1 MPGLGDRFRAARE
14 ARGLSL
20 SEAAEQIRIRSLY
33 LEAIEDEN
41 WREIGAPV
49 YIVGFLRTYAKFL
62 DLDKDEVVRE
72 YRSDAGEAAPSG
84 GSDGGSRVRE
94 SGFEDGGG
102 DPGRRRTSAIV
113 IWGLSLVAVALV
125 AFVVYNEVA
134 LRAKSAPPVA
144 VAVASPTAAPA
155 VASPH
160 PSPAVSP
167 APVAQTLQLR
177 LDGPSW
183 RSVTV
188 DGNASIDGT
197 FPAGTNRTFH
207 GKTAT
212 IRLGNAG
219 AVDVVVDGKSLGKLG
234 APGAVVERTF
244 AL

>member
-14 ARGLSL
+14 SRGLSL

-41 WREIGAPV
+41 WNAIGFPV
-49 YIVGFLRTYAKFL
+49 YILGFLRTYARYL
-62 DLDKDEVVRE
+62 GVDPEEAVAE
-72 YRSDAGEAAPSG
+72 YRAATGESGRPDDASG
-84 GSDGGSRVRE
+84 GTRDRE
-94 SGFEDGGG
+94 ARYEDGKD

-134 LRAKSAPPVA
+134 LRAKSAPVA
-144 VAVASPTAAPA
+144 VAVASPTAAPS
-155 VASPH
+155 VASP
-160 PSPAVSP
+160 SSAPAASP
-167 APVAQTLQLR
+167 APLAQTIQLR

-183 RSVTV
+183 LSVTV

-207 GKTAT
+207 GKSAT

-219 AVDVVVDGKSLGKLG
+219 AVEVVVDGKSLGKLG
-234 APGAVVERTF
+234 ASGAVVERTF